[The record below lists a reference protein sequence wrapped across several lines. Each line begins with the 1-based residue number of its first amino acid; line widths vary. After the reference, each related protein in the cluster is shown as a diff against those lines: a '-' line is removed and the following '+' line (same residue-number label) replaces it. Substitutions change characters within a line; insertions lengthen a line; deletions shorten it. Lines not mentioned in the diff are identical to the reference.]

1 MGSVTS
7 KNPLPE
13 RSKRYGLGTIMTPT
27 LYFLMGPTAVG
38 KTDLSLEWAE
48 RMNAEILSCDSLLFY
63 RGMDIGTAK
72 PSLEERNR
80 IRHHLIDVVEV
91 NQPLNLP
98 RFLELAEQAV
108 NEIEVRGK
116 TVLIAGGS
124 GFYLHSFFQ
133 PLPQELP
140 ESEELRAELEN
151 LSNTHGLQGLLGELD
166 RLHPE
171 GTPGLDRQNPHRVFN
186 ALLRSHLLGKSWE
199 EMRKDWENR
208 PWPLPDHRRK
218 VVRLGRPDEEMFPR
232 IEKRITQMIDQGLRE
247 EVERLRTRG
256 IADNPTAR
264 TAIGYR
270 EILEN
275 PQASRQQLEEQI
287 ALHTR
292 QLVRKQEKWF
302 RNKFVKISVQHP
314 EPLRKEN
321 NPEICFESF

>member
-1 MGSVTS
+1 M
-7 KNPLPE
+7 PA
-13 RSKRYGLGTIMTPT
+13 T

-72 PSLEERNR
+72 PTVEERSR
-80 IRHHLIDVVEV
+80 VRHHLIDVAEV
-91 NQPLNLP
+91 DQPLNLP
-98 RFLELAEQAV
+98 CFLEFAEQAV
-108 NEIEVRGK
+108 AEIEARNK
-116 TVLIAGGS
+116 TVLVAGGS

-133 PLPQELP
+133 PFPQELP
-140 ESEELRAELEN
+140 ESGEIRTQLEELAATRGLE
-151 LSNTHGLQGLLGELD
+151 GLLQELD

-186 ALLRSHLLGKSWE
+186 ALLRSHILGKSWE
-199 EMRKDWENR
+199 EMRHDWLTR
-208 PWPLPDHRRK
+208 HPPFPDHQK
-218 VVRLGRPDEEMFPR
+218 KAVRLGRPDEEMFPR
-232 IEKRITQMIDQGLRE
+232 IEKRITQMMDQGLVE
-247 EVERLRTRG
+247 EVRMLKQRG
-256 IADNPTAR
+256 IINNPTAR

-275 PQASRQQLEEQI
+275 PQASRRELEEQI

-302 RNKFVKISVQHP
+302 RNKFASIPAQHP
-314 EPLRKEN
+314 ERLAGTAC
-321 NPEICFESF
+321 PEECFLSLH